1 MHIINCQGQL
11 LLLNTPKVMGIIN
24 VTSNSFY
31 KGFLEKSPDEILQ
44 VAEQMLAAGATILDV
59 GGQTTKPG
67 SLPLSAKEEA
77 ERILPVI
84 RNIKKTFPQ
93 VIVSVDTFYAT
104 VAKLAVEE
112 GAAIV
117 NDVSGGNWDNNM
129 LDTVAAL
136 GVPYICMHMQGTP
149 ETMQQNPFYDDLID
163 SLLTFFID
171 RVALCR
177 AKGIKDVI
185 IDPGFGFGKTI
196 AHNFQ
201 ILNQLQKFE
210 ILNVPIL
217 AGLSR
222 KSTIYKTLQVT
233 PDDALNGTTVL
244 NTIALING
252 ANLLRVHDVKEAVET
267 VKLVKAYQQFSH

>member
-11 LLLNTPKVMGIIN
+11 LLLNSPKVMGIIN

-67 SLPLSAKEEA
+67 SLPLSAEEEA

-84 RNIKKTFPQ
+84 GNIKKTFPQ
-93 VIVSVDTFYAT
+93 AIVSVDTFYAT
-104 VAKLAVEE
+104 VARLAVEE

-149 ETMQQNPFYDDLID
+149 ETMQQNPFYDDLVG

-201 ILNQLQKFE
+201 ILNQLKKFE

-217 AGLSR
+217 TGLSR

-244 NTIALING
+244 NTIALLNG

>member
-11 LLLNTPKVMGIIN
+11 LLLDSPKVMGIIN

-31 KGFLEKSPDEILQ
+31 KGFLEKSPNEILQ

-67 SLPLSAKEEA
+67 SLPLSAEEEA

-93 VIVSVDTFYAT
+93 AIVSVDTFYAT
-104 VAKLAVEE
+104 VARLAVGE

-163 SLLTFFID
+163 SLLTFFIE

-196 AHNFQ
+196 AHNFE

-244 NTIALING
+244 NTIALLNG

>member
-11 LLLNTPKVMGIIN
+11 LLLNSPKVMGIIN

-67 SLPLSAKEEA
+67 SLPLSAEEEA

-93 VIVSVDTFYAT
+93 AIVSVDTFYAT
-104 VAKLAVEE
+104 VAKLAVGE

-163 SLLTFFID
+163 SLLTFFIE

-196 AHNFQ
+196 AHNFE

-244 NTIALING
+244 NTIALLNG

>member
-11 LLLNTPKVMGIIN
+11 LLLDSPKVMGIIN

-31 KGFLEKSPDEILQ
+31 KGFLEKSPNEILQ

-67 SLPLSAKEEA
+67 SLPLSAEEEA

-84 RNIKKTFPQ
+84 RNIKNTFPQ
-93 VIVSVDTFYAT
+93 AIVSVDTFYAT
-104 VAKLAVEE
+104 VARLAVGE

-163 SLLTFFID
+163 SLLTFFIE

-196 AHNFQ
+196 AHNFE

-244 NTIALING
+244 NTIALLNG

>member
-1 MHIINCQGQL
+1 MHIINCQGQFL
-11 LLLNTPKVMGIIN
+11 LLDSPKVMGIIN

-31 KGFLEKSPDEILQ
+31 EGFLEKSPNEILQ

-67 SLPLSAKEEA
+67 SLRLSAEEEA

-93 VIVSVDTFYAT
+93 AIVSVDTFYAT
-104 VAKLAVEE
+104 VARLAVGE
-112 GAAIV
+112 GAAVV

-163 SLLTFFID
+163 SLLTFFIE

-196 AHNFQ
+196 AHNFE

-222 KSTIYKTLQVT
+222 KNTIYKTLQVT

-244 NTIALING
+244 NTIALLNG

-267 VKLVKAYQQFSH
+267 AKLVKAYQQFSH

>member
-11 LLLNTPKVMGIIN
+11 LLLNSPKVMGIIN

-31 KGFLEKSPDEILQ
+31 KGFLEKSPNEILQ
-44 VAEQMLAAGATILDV
+44 VAEQMLAAGASILDV

-67 SLPLSAKEEA
+67 SLPLSAEEEA

-84 RNIKKTFPQ
+84 RNIKKTFSQ
-93 VIVSVDTFYAT
+93 AIVSVDTFYAT
-104 VAKLAVEE
+104 VARLAVGE

-163 SLLTFFID
+163 SLLTFFIE

-196 AHNFQ
+196 AHNFK

-244 NTIALING
+244 NTIALLNG

>member
-11 LLLNTPKVMGIIN
+11 LLLNSPKVMGIIN

-31 KGFLEKSPDEILQ
+31 KGFLEKSPNEILQ

-67 SLPLSAKEEA
+67 SLPLSAEEEA

-84 RNIKKTFPQ
+84 RNIKNTFPQ
-93 VIVSVDTFYAT
+93 AIVSVDTFYAT
-104 VAKLAVEE
+104 VARLAVGE

-163 SLLTFFID
+163 SLLTFFIE

-196 AHNFQ
+196 AHNFE

-244 NTIALING
+244 NTIALLNG

>member
-11 LLLNTPKVMGIIN
+11 LLLNSPKVMGIIN

-31 KGFLEKSPDEILQ
+31 KGFLEKSPNEILQ

-67 SLPLSAKEEA
+67 SLPLSAEEEA

-84 RNIKKTFPQ
+84 RNIKKTFSQ
-93 VIVSVDTFYAT
+93 AIVSVDTFYAT
-104 VAKLAVEE
+104 VARLAVGE

-163 SLLTFFID
+163 SLLTFFIE

-177 AKGIKDVI
+177 ARGIKDVI

-196 AHNFQ
+196 AHNFK

-244 NTIALING
+244 NTIALLNG

-267 VKLVKAYQQFSH
+267 VKLVKAYQQFSQ

>member
-11 LLLNTPKVMGIIN
+11 LLLDSPKVMGIIN

-31 KGFLEKSPDEILQ
+31 KGFLEKSPNEILQ

-67 SLPLSAKEEA
+67 SLPLSAEEEA

-93 VIVSVDTFYAT
+93 AIVSVDTFYAT
-104 VAKLAVEE
+104 VAKLAVGE

-163 SLLTFFID
+163 SLLTFFIE

-196 AHNFQ
+196 AHNFE

-244 NTIALING
+244 NTIALLNG

>member
-11 LLLNTPKVMGIIN
+11 LLLDSPKVMGIIN

-67 SLPLSAKEEA
+67 SLPLSAEEEA

-84 RNIKKTFPQ
+84 RNIKNTFPQ
-93 VIVSVDTFYAT
+93 AIVSVDTFYAT
-104 VAKLAVEE
+104 VARLAVGE
-112 GAAIV
+112 GAAVV

-163 SLLTFFID
+163 SLLTFFIE

-196 AHNFQ
+196 AHNFE

-244 NTIALING
+244 NTIALLNG